1 MTIEMKPKLSLVGK
15 LVEIMGELERV
26 PKRGFNKHQNYA
38 YVMEADVED
47 MLRKLLVKY
56 RVMVYPQLKS
66 VSVLPPTSDP
76 IKGLASNQRLTTV
89 EINWHFEDADSGE
102 TRTVTLAGQ
111 GSDPNDKG
119 IYKAFTG
126 ANKYMALKTFHL
138 PTGDDPEADES
149 VDFEA
154 GKLAA
159 EAVAKQKEAEANW
172 HRREAEGMARI
183 AHQETVR
190 EEDLT
195 PPKSTLEQQL
205 KASLGMAQI
214 SKNVAAEL
222 ARQGAGLLPTL
233 AQSIENAKKA
243 KINQAPP
250 PTKMKPDPTAPVDD
264 GRDITFGILKAAKRI
279 AKPGKTPFLA
289 CKLVMP
295 SDEELEFSVF
305 DHKVYANGQK
315 LWDMIERAVG
325 KPCKFV
331 TVQSH
336 KRDRK
341 GKPYINYVDVLQ
353 LGETS
358 FDELGPILERERQS
372 QFPEDMDEYTL

>member
-1 MTIEMKPKLSLVGK
+1 MTIEMKPDLIEMKPPKLLSLVGK

-26 PKRGFNKHQNYA
+26 PKRGFNKHQNYN

-172 HRREAEGMARI
+172 HRREAEGMA
-183 AHQETVR
+183 
-190 EEDLT
+190 
-195 PPKSTLEQQL
+195 
-205 KASLGMAQI
+205 QI
-214 SKNVAAEL
+214 SKNVAEEL
-222 ARQGAGLLPTL
+222 ARQRAGLLPTMTPNL
-233 AQSIENAKKA
+233 ERQLTQSVENAKKA

-289 CKLVMP
+289 CKLILP

-353 LGETS
+353 LGETE
-358 FDELGPILERERQS
+358 FDELGPVLNRQRQLPTDINELLEDADN
-372 QFPEDMDEYTL
+372 PYPY

>member
-1 MTIEMKPKLSLVGK
+1 MTIEMKPDLIEMKPPKLLSLVGK

-26 PKRGFNKHQNYA
+26 PKRGFNKHQNYN

-56 RVMVYPQLKS
+56 RVMIYPQLKS

-172 HRREAEGMARI
+172 AKREAEGMAKLRT
-183 AHQETVR
+183 ATGTLAVLDNQLR
-190 EEDLT
+190 E
-195 PPKSTLEQQL
+195 Q
-205 KASLGMAQI
+205 
-214 SKNVAAEL
+214 
-222 ARQGAGLLPTL
+222 L
-233 AQSIENAKKA
+233 AQSVENAKKA

-289 CKLVMP
+289 CKLILP

-305 DHKVYANGQK
+305 DHKVYPNGQK

-325 KPCKFV
+325 QPCKFV
-331 TVQSH
+331 TVESH
-336 KRDRK
+336 KRDKR
-341 GKPYINYVDVLQ
+341 GKPYTNYVDVLQ

-358 FDELGPILERERQS
+358 FDELGPVLQRQ
-372 QFPEDMDEYTL
+372 QGFTEDMDEYTL